1 MVKSKTVALLVLV
14 IIMFGA
20 VYATSAPV
28 VVSPGA
34 PVGLYGFLNSLCGT
48 IVVFGDPVP
57 GSPGS
62 GGD

>member
-1 MVKSKTVALLVLV
+1 LVKSKTVALLVLV

-34 PVGLYGFLNSLCGT
+34 SVSLYGFLESLCGT
-48 IVVFGDPVP
+48 SVVFGDPVP
-57 GSPGS
+57 GSGP

>member
-1 MVKSKTVALLVLV
+1 MRSKTVALLVLV

-48 IVVFGDPVP
+48 SVVFGDPIP
-57 GSPGS
+57 GGGIP
-62 GGD
+62 GGDD